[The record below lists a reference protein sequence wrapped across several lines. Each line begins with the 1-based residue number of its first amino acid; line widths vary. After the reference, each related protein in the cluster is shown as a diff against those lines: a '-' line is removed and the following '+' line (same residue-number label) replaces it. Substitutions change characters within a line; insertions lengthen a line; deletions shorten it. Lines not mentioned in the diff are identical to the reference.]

1 MNIYGKGSEYDK
13 LNQIILE
20 NNAQEYIKLCG
31 YQTLTEEF
39 KKHQLYLSTASWEA
53 LGITLLE
60 AVASGL
66 GIVGLDAPYGGPTFI
81 ENAKNGFLIAEDDS
95 KTRDELIENI
105 SEAIIKY
112 YELDQDVV
120 TKHSYAIARN
130 YLDETVADKWIKVL
144 KIIIKR
150 NRK

>member
-1 MNIYGKGSEYDK
+1 MR
-13 LNQIILE
+13 
-20 NNAQEYIKLCG
+20 
-31 YQTLTEEF
+31 
-39 KKHQLYLSTASWEA
+39 
-53 LGITLLE
+53 
-60 AVASGL
+60 
-66 GIVGLDAPYGGPTFI
+66 PMGGPTFI

-120 TKHSYAIARN
+120 TKHSYAIASN